1 MNKQELAAKIWATA
15 NALRKNIKASE
26 YKDYILGFMFYKYLS
41 DKEVDFVKGQGGTEE
56 DLKSDAADV
65 VQYFQDNLGYFIKYD
80 NLFTTWKKMDKKL
93 GAQTVSTA
101 IEAFYANLN
110 ENYARC
116 FYVYNKEVD
125 KHSGVFDALDAGLS
139 KLGENAGSRD
149 KAVRDIVQLVDKIPA
164 KSEEYD
170 VLGYIYEYLIK
181 QFSSEAKK
189 DGSFYTPAEV
199 SRLMS
204 MIIASRIKGRETVKV
219 YDPCIGTAGLLM
231 TIGKEVGK
239 YTDPNN
245 IKYYGQDLITETS
258 NLAKMNLFMQD
269 IPVQNI
275 TVRNAN
281 TLEEDW
287 PYFDENTE
295 YSPLFVDAVSCNPP
309 YSAHWTPSTY
319 QNDERFRN
327 YGLAPETKAD
337 LAFLLHCLYHVK
349 PNGIMAIVLPHGVLF
364 RGGSELE
371 IRKNL
376 IENHNIET
384 IIGMPAGMFFA
395 TGIPVIIMILSKN
408 RPSGDVFFIDASKSF
423 QKVGKQ
429 NVLRDSDVMR
439 IYDAVMARKDIPHF
453 AKLVSQ
459 ERIVSEDYNLNIPRY
474 VSAAEEEMPYDPY
487 SVMSGHI
494 DNAEIDQFNMLWE
507 KFPALRSKIF
517 SPAEEGYSTFACEEI
532 KKTVF
537 DDADVKAYGSAYT
550 AEADAFG
557 AYLKD
562 MLINPDANP
571 SVHDQITKKLFAE
584 FVNDGIVDSYD
595 VYQAF
600 SSHWNG
606 IESDLIR
613 IQTHGKAICRQL
625 EDIKETK
632 KNKKTGEEVEAVKG
646 HRGTIIPLD
655 LIKSMFFSDD
665 FKKMNTLK
673 QKAEES
679 ASEYASILEEL
690 DEDVK
695 NAVTKEDDDSAY
707 DSKKLK
713 QAIKQGG
720 FEADV
725 VAQLKSADKAMTE
738 EKVCSKEIKSID
750 QELEEKAKKKIKELT
765 DDEIDSLLIEK
776 WIKPTISDMQK
787 VEHDS
792 LAALISNLEAL
803 HKKYTNPMSE
813 LTAQEN
819 ETTEELEKMLND
831 LTGSVADM
839 TAIKLFKE
847 ELQ

>member
-1 MNKQELAAKIWATA
+1 
-15 NALRKNIKASE
+15 
-26 YKDYILGFMFYKYLS
+26 
-41 DKEVDFVKGQGGTEE
+41 
-56 DLKSDAADV
+56 
-65 VQYFQDNLGYFIKYD
+65 
-80 NLFTTWKKMDKKL
+80 
-93 GAQTVSTA
+93 
-101 IEAFYANLN
+101 
-110 ENYARC
+110 
-116 FYVYNKEVD
+116 
-125 KHSGVFDALDAGLS
+125 
-139 KLGENAGSRD
+139 
-149 KAVRDIVQLVDKIPA
+149 
-164 KSEEYD
+164 
-170 VLGYIYEYLIK
+170 
-181 QFSSEAKK
+181 
-189 DGSFYTPAEV
+189 
-199 SRLMS
+199 
-204 MIIASRIKGRETVKV
+204 
-219 YDPCIGTAGLLM
+219 
-231 TIGKEVGK
+231 
-239 YTDPNN
+239 
-245 IKYYGQDLITETS
+245 
-258 NLAKMNLFMQD
+258 
-269 IPVQNI
+269 
-275 TVRNAN
+275 
-281 TLEEDW
+281 
-287 PYFDENTE
+287 
-295 YSPLFVDAVSCNPP
+295 
-309 YSAHWTPSTY
+309 
-319 QNDERFRN
+319 
-327 YGLAPETKAD
+327 
-337 LAFLLHCLYHVK
+337 
-349 PNGIMAIVLPHGVLF
+349 
-364 RGGSELE
+364 
-371 IRKNL
+371 
-376 IENHNIET
+376 
-384 IIGMPAGMFFA
+384 
-395 TGIPVIIMILSKN
+395 
-408 RPSGDVFFIDASKSF
+408 
-423 QKVGKQ
+423 
-429 NVLRDSDVMR
+429 
-439 IYDAVMARKDIPHF
+439 
-453 AKLVSQ
+453 
-459 ERIVSEDYNLNIPRY
+459 
-474 VSAAEEEMPYDPY
+474 
-487 SVMSGHI
+487 
-494 DNAEIDQFNMLWE
+494 
-507 KFPALRSKIF
+507 
-517 SPAEEGYSTFACEEI
+517 
-532 KKTVF
+532 
-537 DDADVKAYGSAYT
+537 VKAYGSAYT

>member
-1 MNKQELAAKIWATA
+1 MNKQELATKIWAAA
-15 NALRKNIKASE
+15 NDLRKNIKASE

-41 DKEVDFVKGQGGTEE
+41 DKEVDFVIGQGGTKE
-56 DLKSDAADV
+56 DLKDDSADTV
-65 VQYFQDNLGYFIKYD
+65 KYFQDSLGYFIKYD
-80 NLFTTWKKMDKKL
+80 NLFSTWKAMDKKL
-93 GAQTVSTA
+93 GAQTVSSA
-101 IEAFYANLN
+101 IEAFYTNLN

-149 KAVRDIVQLVDKIPA
+149 KAVRDIVRLVNEIPA

-204 MIIASRIKGRETVKV
+204 MIIASRLKGRESVKV

-231 TIGKEVGK
+231 TIGKEAGK
-239 YTDPNN
+239 YINPNN

-258 NLAKMNLFMQD
+258 NIAKMNLFMQD

-295 YSPLFVDAVSCNPP
+295 YSPLFVDAVTCNPP
-309 YSAHWTPSTY
+309 YSAHWTPETY
-319 QNDERFRN
+319 KNDERFRN

-337 LAFLLHCLYHVK
+337 LAFLLHCLYHIK
-349 PNGIMAIVLPHGVLF
+349 SDGIMAIVLPHGVLF

-395 TGIPVIIMILSKN
+395 TGIPVIIAILSKN
-408 RPSGDVFFIDASKSF
+408 RQADDVLFIDASKSF

-429 NVLRDSDVMR
+429 NVLRDSDIQR

-453 AKLVSQ
+453 AKLVSKD
-459 ERIVSEDYNLNIPRY
+459 RIVSEGYNLNIPRY
-474 VSAAEEEMPYDPY
+474 VSAGEEVMPYDPY

-494 DNAEIDQFNMLWE
+494 DNAEIEQFNKLWE
-507 KFPALRSKIF
+507 KFPGLRRKIF
-517 SPAEEGYSTFACEEI
+517 APAEEDYSTFACEDVR
-532 KKTVF
+532 KTVL
-537 DDADVKAYGSAYT
+537 DDADVKAYEDEYKAQTES
-550 AEADAFG
+550 FG
-557 AYLKD
+557 NYLKG
-562 MLINPDANP
+562 MLINPNANP
-571 SVHDQITKKLFAE
+571 LMHDEISEKLFSN
-584 FVNDGIVDSYD
+584 FNDDGIVDPYD

-600 SSHWNG
+600 STHWNS

-613 IQTHGKAICRQL
+613 IQTHGKDICRQL

-632 KNKKTGEEVEAVKG
+632 KNKKTDEEVEVVKG
-646 HRGTIIPLD
+646 HRGAIIPLD
-655 LIKSMFFSDD
+655 LVKSMFFNDD
-665 FKKMNTLK
+665 YKKMNELK
-673 QKAEES
+673 HKVEEN
-679 ASEYASILEEL
+679 ASEYASILDEL
-690 DEDVK
+690 GEDAK
-695 NAVTKEDDDSAY
+695 ATVTKEDDDTAY
-707 DSKKLK
+707 DAKKLK
-713 QAIKQGG
+713 QAIKQNK

-725 VAQLKSADKAMTE
+725 VAQLRSADKAMTE
-738 EKVCSKEIKSID
+738 EKACKKELKSID
-750 QELEEKAKKKIKELT
+750 NELEKKAEQKIGELT
-765 DDEIDSLLIEK
+765 DEEIDSLLIEK
-776 WIKPTISDMQK
+776 WINPTVSDMQNVGK
-787 VEHDS
+787 DS
-792 LAALISNLEAL
+792 LTSFTGKLEVL
-803 HKKYTNPMSE
+803 RKKYANPMAD

-819 ETTEELEKMLND
+819 ETEVELKNMLD
-831 LTGSVADM
+831 KLTGSKADM
-839 TAIKLFKE
+839 AAIKLFKG
-847 ELQ
+847 ELK